1 MGRYLD
7 ALKKS
12 GKVGEREPNKPN
24 KPPASPIA
32 NGKSSF
38 LGFLGT
44 PPPTL
49 ETIFSANDDTKQPD
63 TAISFAWLIHFT
75 DREPLTVS
83 FSPEV
88 TQAEALASY
97 PDAVAAEPIAPPLPI
112 ETSCRDCQHFMRPGH
127 SSGYC
132 AGRDDLPFAYGVNH
146 PLRKLPDDGGASC
159 EQWRI
164 AKERKFD
171 GN

>member
-1 MGRYLD
+1 MSLLSNLR
-7 ALKKS
+7 KKQA
-12 GKVGEREPNKPN
+12 ERFATATPATFATFDEEKARTVASVATVAVAN
-24 KPPASPIA
+24 PPQRQSASPA
-32 NGKSSF
+32 KV
-38 LGFLGT
+38 
-44 PPPTL
+44 
-49 ETIFSANDDTKQPD
+49 EDDDTA
-63 TAISFAWLIHFT
+63 TSFSWLIHFT

-83 FSPEV
+83 FSPEA
-88 TQAEALASY
+88 TQAEALAGY